1 MTTTTTTSRV
11 SYTGDGA
18 TTAFSLSTMTI
29 QAATHLAVYYLV
41 SGGSSSTLWVKDVD
55 YTVNAALTSITA
67 TVAPAASS
75 TLTIIRAVPLTQ
87 TTDLK
92 DNSAAKAE
100 VTETALDKLTMMV
113 QQLDEAIDRS
123 LVLDPT
129 SSSSALALPA
139 PSANKLLGW
148 NAGATALENKVVAD
162 IDTIVLPA
170 SGICAAD
177 GSSTLLGRTITGTSA
192 EITVTNGTG
201 VSGNPTL
208 SLPTA
213 LTFTGKTVT
222 GGTFTGITDIT
233 VADGGTGVSTMTTA
247 YAPVCAGTT
256 ATGALQVAST
266 GLGTAGYVFT
276 TNGSAAL
283 PSFQALSVGVVQI
296 KATSVADGITGTTSI
311 PWDDTIPQNTEGDEV
326 LTLAITPTN
335 ANNKLLIEFAGFG
348 GGDNSGAKILVALF
362 QDTTAGALSA
372 TAFDVE
378 NTGTTHAI
386 FLRHVMTAGTTSAT
400 TFKIRVGFSTAGSA
414 WWLNKADSANLF
426 STIPS
431 SVLTI
436 TEIKV

>member
-29 QAATHLAVYYLV
+29 QASTHLAVYYLV

-67 TVAPAASS
+67 TVAPASSS
-75 TLTIIRAVPLTQ
+75 TLTIIRSVPFTQ

-92 DNSAAKAE
+92 DNSTAKAE

-129 SSSSALALPA
+129 SATSALALPA

-148 NAGATALENKVVAD
+148 NSGATALENKVVAD
-162 IDTIVLPA
+162 IDTVVLPA
-170 SGICAAD
+170 SGMCASD
-177 GSSTLLGRTITGTSA
+177 GSTTLLGRTITGTSA

-213 LTFTGKTVT
+213 MTMTGKTLT
-222 GGTFTGITDIT
+222 GGTYTGITDIT

-266 GLGTAGYVFT
+266 GLSTSGYVLT
-276 TNGSAAL
+276 SNGASAL
-283 PSFQALSVGVVQI
+283 PSFQAGGNKIGAWILFNGTGTP
-296 KATSVADGITGTTSI
+296 ASVANYNVTSI
-311 PWDDTIPQNTEGDEV
+311 TDNGTGDYTIN
-326 LTLAITPTN
+326 
-335 ANNKLLIEFAGFG
+335 F
-348 GGDNSGAKILVALF
+348 
-362 QDTTAGALSA
+362 
-372 TAFDVE
+372 
-378 NTGTTHAI
+378 
-386 FLRHVMTAGTTSAT
+386 TSAFADANYAYAGSMEADGASDAT
-400 TFKIRVGFSTAGSA
+400 VVSSLGTAGSTKTTTA
-414 WWLNKADSANLF
+414 CRILMGDSA
-426 STIPS
+426 S
-431 SVLTI
+431 SALLDKTLCSAIFVR
-436 TEIKV
+436 